1 MKSGFIHVLE
11 ELLRSGRLGLKHLE
25 LRYNLSW
32 YTEAE
37 KEELFSFLGH
47 LREYSQ
53 RKQPDEFSMAII
65 ANPIFL
71 EPGIRT
77 QVLHIEKITSL
88 DLEMDWQYKGSDDDE
103 RQHAYGAGG
112 LGAWE
117 DSDSD
122 YTGPGDGLDDLD
134 DEEGWPRPASDQP
147 GALDGIRP
155 SNLQM
160 DTSQYN
166 TRLAG
171 ILTHLLSQ
179 ATNLR
184 SLTIRSIR
192 DNGRR
197 YTDFRLSPPLKN
209 LQTTIKNLPKLHTL
223 TIQGKIFHPSFFIA
237 PPDSARVV
245 NYDGVLPNKWVGGFR
260 ECSFAN
266 VTHLKV
272 KFREDVQ
279 ERGKGC
285 RDFRKRPVT
294 YVKVSG
300 LLRCDIEGFDTVA
313 PDLGLCILRA
323 NRRLDELSKKNLSKD
338 IEHPL

>member
-1 MKSGFIHVLE
+1 MFLCRFK
-11 ELLRSGRLGLKHLE
+11 LLTPCNLGIV
-25 LRYNLSW
+25 SW

-155 SNLQM
+155 SN
-160 DTSQYN
+160 
-166 TRLAG
+166 
-171 ILTHLLSQ
+171 
-179 ATNLR
+179 
-184 SLTIRSIR
+184 SLK
-192 DNGRR
+192 
-197 YTDFRLSPPLKN
+197 PP
-209 LQTTIKNLPKLHTL
+209 T
-223 TIQGKIFHPSFFIA
+223 
-237 PPDSARVV
+237 
-245 NYDGVLPNKWVGGFR
+245 
-260 ECSFAN
+260 
-266 VTHLKV
+266 
-272 KFREDVQ
+272 
-279 ERGKGC
+279 
-285 RDFRKRPVT
+285 
-294 YVKVSG
+294 SG
-300 LLRCDIEGFDTVA
+300 L
-313 PDLGLCILRA
+313 
-323 NRRLDELSKKNLSKD
+323 
-338 IEHPL
+338 